1 MNKRRSDPAKL
12 VDKKTIIYAAV
23 ILAAIL
29 LPTIFLVQLSA
40 NRPNM
45 QKAAIIDQLSSSHLT
60 PISRHPNQ
68 TFINFAKNRLG
79 QRFDSVDY
87 YSDNATVENYRQL
100 PSKGYRLIIWRAHSA
115 LDLNSSYVAIS
126 TSDKDDPVKYDQY
139 MREGKLTLC
148 QITDDPDQYF
158 AINPKFIREAMTG
171 RFEDTVII
179 LMSCN
184 GLNDKYLGTAQAL
197 RDKGAKVLI
206 SWNEW
211 IDSDNNDDAVTQ
223 LLGYLIDENNTIND
237 AVHKIREYDS
247 PGLPPSKLKYYP
259 MTAET
264 AGYRIPDYRQETSAK
279 THLQQQLLTRRSREQ
294 PDNVGAFLRLS
305 RCALGTQTL
314 KSSRNNHAQL
324 ATQRVA

>member
-1 MNKRRSDPAKL
+1 MNKRTSDPAKL

-68 TFINFAKNRLG
+68 TFINLAKNRLD
-79 QRFDSVDY
+79 QRFDAVDY
-87 YSDNATVENYRQL
+87 YSDNATVENYEQL

-115 LDLNSSYVAIS
+115 LDLASAYVAIS
-126 TSDKDDPVKYDQY
+126 TSDKDGPVKYDQY

-184 GLNDKYLGTAQAL
+184 GLNDEYLGTAQAL

-223 LLGYLIDENNTIND
+223 LLGYLIDENNTVND
-237 AVHKIREYDS
+237 SVHKIREYES
-247 PGLPPSKLKYYP
+247 YGLPPSRLKYYP
-259 MTAET
+259 LTAET
-264 AGYRIPDYRQETSAK
+264 AGYRIPDYRQEASAKASSIATSAYASK
-279 THLQQQLLTRRSREQ
+279 QRTAKQRWFLSKNEQ
-294 PDNVGAFLRLS
+294 VYVGHSDA
-305 RCALGTQTL
+305 
-314 KSSRNNHAQL
+314 
-324 ATQRVA
+324 

>member
-1 MNKRRSDPAKL
+1 MNKRTSDPAKL
-12 VDKKTIIYAAV
+12 VDKKTIIYAAL
-23 ILAAIL
+23 IIAAIL
-29 LPTIFLVQLSA
+29 LPTVFLVQLSA

-68 TFINFAKNRLG
+68 TFINFAKNSLG
-79 QRFDSVDY
+79 QRFDAVDY
-87 YSDNATVENYRQL
+87 YSDNATVENYEQL

-115 LDLNSSYVAIS
+115 LDLDSAYVAIS
-126 TSDKDDPVKYDQY
+126 TSEKDGSVKYDQY

-148 QITDDPDQYF
+148 QITNDTNKYF
-158 AINPKFIREAMTG
+158 AINPKFIKEAMTG

-211 IDSDNNDDAVTQ
+211 IDSDNNDDAVTR
-223 LLGYLIDENNTIND
+223 LLGYLIDENNTVKE
-237 AVHKIREYDS
+237 AVLKIPEYAS
-247 PGLPPSKLKYYP
+247 HGLPRSKLKYYP
-259 MTAET
+259 LTAET
-264 AGYRIPDYRQETSAK
+264 AGYYILDYRQETSAK
-279 THLQQQLLTRRSREQ
+279 TPSTATTAHASKQRTARQRWC
-294 PDNVGAFLRLS
+294 LS
-305 RCALGTQTL
+305 RNEQVYVGHLDA
-314 KSSRNNHAQL
+314 
-324 ATQRVA
+324 

>member
-1 MNKRRSDPAKL
+1 MNKRTSDPAKL
-12 VDKKTIIYAAV
+12 VDKKTIIYAAL
-23 ILAAIL
+23 IIAAIL
-29 LPTIFLVQLSA
+29 LPTVFLVQLFAS
-40 NRPNM
+40 RPSV
-45 QKAAIIDQLSSSHLT
+45 QKAAIIDQLSSSHLA

-68 TFINFAKNRLG
+68 TFINFAKNSLD

-115 LDLNSSYVAIS
+115 LDLDSAYVAIS
-126 TSDKDDPVKYDQY
+126 TSDKDGPVKYDQY

-148 QITDDPDQYF
+148 QITNDTNQYF
-158 AINPKFIREAMTG
+158 AINPKFIKEAMTG

-211 IDSDNNDDAVTQ
+211 IDSDNNDDAVTR
-223 LLGYLIDENNTIND
+223 LLGYLIDENKTVKE
-237 AVHKIREYDS
+237 AVLKIPEYAS
-247 PGLPPSKLKYYP
+247 HGLPRSKLKYYP
-259 MTAET
+259 LTAET
-264 AGYRIPDYRQETSAK
+264 AGYHIPDYRQETSAK
-279 THLQQQLLTRRSREQ
+279 NPSTATAAHASRQRTAKQRWCISKNEQ
-294 PDNVGAFLRLS
+294 VCVGHSDA
-305 RCALGTQTL
+305 
-314 KSSRNNHAQL
+314 
-324 ATQRVA
+324 

>member
-1 MNKRRSDPAKL
+1 MEDAQPASGAPAMNKRTSDPAKL

-23 ILAAIL
+23 IIIAIL
-29 LPTIFLVQLSA
+29 LPTIFLVRLPVSP
-40 NRPNM
+40 PNI
-45 QKAAIIDQLSSSHLT
+45 QKAAIIDPLSSLHLA

-68 TFINFAKNRLG
+68 TFINFAKNSLG
-79 QRFDSVDY
+79 QRFDAVDY

-100 PSKGYRLIIWRAHSA
+100 PSKGYRLVIWRAHSA
-115 LDLNSSYVAIS
+115 LDLDSGYVAIS
-126 TSDKDDPVKYDQY
+126 TSEKDGPVKYDQY

-148 QITDDPDQYF
+148 QITDDPDKYF
-158 AINPKFIREAMTG
+158 AINPKFIKEAMTD

-197 RDKGAKVLI
+197 QNKGAKVLI

-211 IDSDNNDDAVTQ
+211 IDSDNNDDAVTK
-223 LLGYLIDENNTIND
+223 LLGYLIDENNTVND

-259 MTAET
+259 MTVET
-264 AGYRIPDYRQETSAK
+264 GGYHIPDYRQETSAK
-279 THLQQQLLTRRSREQ
+279 NPSTATTAHASKQRTAKQRWCISKNEQ
-294 PDNVGAFLRLS
+294 VCVEHSDA
-305 RCALGTQTL
+305 
-314 KSSRNNHAQL
+314 
-324 ATQRVA
+324 

>member
-1 MNKRRSDPAKL
+1 
-12 VDKKTIIYAAV
+12 
-23 ILAAIL
+23 
-29 LPTIFLVQLSA
+29 
-40 NRPNM
+40 
-45 QKAAIIDQLSSSHLT
+45 
-60 PISRHPNQ
+60 
-68 TFINFAKNRLG
+68 
-79 QRFDSVDY
+79 VDY

-115 LDLNSSYVAIS
+115 LDLSSSYVAIS

>member
-1 MNKRRSDPAKL
+1 MNKRTSDPAKL
-12 VDKKTIIYAAV
+12 VDKKTIIYAAL
-23 ILAAIL
+23 IIAAIL
-29 LPTIFLVQLSA
+29 LPTVFLVQLFAS
-40 NRPNM
+40 RPSV
-45 QKAAIIDQLSSSHLT
+45 QKAAIIDQLSSSHLA

-68 TFINFAKNRLG
+68 TFINFAKNSLD

-126 TSDKDDPVKYDQY
+126 TSDKDGPVKYDQY

-148 QITDDPDQYF
+148 QITNDTNKYF
-158 AINPKFIREAMTG
+158 AINPKFIKEAMTG

-223 LLGYLIDENNTIND
+223 LLGYLIDENNTIKE
-237 AVHKIREYDS
+237 AVLKIPEYAS
-247 PGLPPSKLKYYP
+247 HGLPRSKLKYYP
-259 MTAET
+259 LTAET
-264 AGYRIPDYRQETSAK
+264 AGYHIPDYRQETSAK
-279 THLQQQLLTRRSREQ
+279 NPSTATAAHASRQRTAKQCWCISKNEQ
-294 PDNVGAFLRLS
+294 VCVGHSDA
-305 RCALGTQTL
+305 
-314 KSSRNNHAQL
+314 
-324 ATQRVA
+324 